1 MTDTWWCRTT
11 RDVVVVHGPDAAAY
25 LQSQLSQDLA
35 GLDIGA
41 SRWSF
46 VLAPDGKVDALVRV
60 LRLAAD
66 RFALDVD
73 AGYGDALT
81 ARLRR
86 FLIRTKADVEQS
98 PWACIAVR
106 GPGAAA
112 VSAVVGHRVVSWWE
126 SDRAVDVI
134 GPDPRAPAGV
144 AEVGGAELE
153 VARVEAGW
161 PAMGTEIR
169 PGESIPAETGLVDVA
184 VSFTKGCYPGQELVE
199 RMHAR
204 HAQPPRYVRRLEAG
218 APLTEGAEVEREGHS
233 VGRVTSAAGVVGLAV
248 VARAVQP
255 GDVVRVDGH
264 SATVHPLVAR

>member
-1 MTDTWWCRTT
+1 MTGTWWCRTT
-11 RDVVVVHGPDAAAY
+11 RDLLMVHGPDAATY

-35 GLDIGA
+35 GLEVGA

-60 LRLAAD
+60 LHFDD
-66 RFALDVD
+66 RFALDIA
-73 AGYGDALT
+73 AGFGDALT

-98 PWACIAVR
+98 AWTCLAVR
-106 GPGAAA
+106 GPGAAEVEA
-112 VSAVVGHRVVSWWE
+112 VGGHRAVSWWG
-126 SDRAVDVI
+126 SDRAVDVV
-134 GPDPRAPAGV
+134 GADPMAPPGM

-153 VARVEAGW
+153 TARVEAGW
-161 PAMGTEIR
+161 PAMGREIR

-204 HAQPPRYVRRLEAG
+204 HAQPPRYVRRLEA
-218 APLTEGAEVEREGHS
+218 AVPLPEGADVVRDGRS
-233 VGRVTSAAGVVGLAV
+233 VGRVTSAAGLVGLAV
-248 VARAVQP
+248 ITRAVEP
-255 GDVVRVDGH
+255 GDTVRVDGH
-264 SATVHPLVAR
+264 SATVRPLAAR